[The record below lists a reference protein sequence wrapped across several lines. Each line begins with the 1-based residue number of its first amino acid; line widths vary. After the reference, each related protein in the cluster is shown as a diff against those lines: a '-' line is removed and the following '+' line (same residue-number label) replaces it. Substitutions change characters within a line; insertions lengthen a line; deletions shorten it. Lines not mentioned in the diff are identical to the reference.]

1 MAHKI
6 LRVGNTHKEVAM
18 VQMKQLQ
25 RWTVKWILLSSNQI
39 ICFPPHLF
47 NKDIIVISNA
57 HEMTN
62 NLSDRRRSDVFAAR
76 DLIQTFSC
84 PYIKGRNICPKKF
97 QLESRKIMQN
107 TETKLKT
114 LFVSRK
120 MRHAS

>member
-6 LRVGNTHKEVAM
+6 LRVGNTYKEVAM

-25 RWTVKWILLSSNQI
+25 RWTVKWIRLSSNQI
-39 ICFPPHLF
+39 ICFPFRLS
-47 NKDIIVISNA
+47 NKDIIVLSNA
-57 HEMTN
+57 HEMKN
-62 NLSDRRRSDVFAAR
+62 NLSDRRKSDVFTVR

-107 TETKLKT
+107 TGTKLKT
-114 LFVSRK
+114 RFVSSK
-120 MRHAS
+120 MWHAF

>member
-6 LRVGNTHKEVAM
+6 LRVGSTYKEVAM

-25 RWTVKWILLSSNQI
+25 LWTVKWILLSSNQI
-39 ICFPPHLF
+39 ICFPSHLF

-62 NLSDRRRSDVFAAR
+62 NLSDRRRSDVFAVR
-76 DLIQTFSC
+76 DLLQTFSC

-97 QLESRKIMQN
+97 QLESRKIMQKHRN
-107 TETKLKT
+107 ETENMVCFT
-114 LFVSRK
+114 
-120 MRHAS
+120 